1 MTRFA
6 GWVLPIVVGFVLIG
20 VMVGASAPG
29 DPGILFYISA
39 LLLFALAFAWLV
51 AVVRL
56 LSGSGRRPRQWIAV
70 VAPPILT
77 LVAFLLIHAGV
88 PIQIRWY
95 TAQPAFERALQAFN
109 ENATFGEH
117 PGHIAGY
124 PIEYISGRADNF
136 VDFTYRDD
144 QNGWNG
150 FAYSA
155 DGNPPQTE
163 HKSSGDY
170 VIGWAKR
177 LGPHWFAFQ
186 SYHTM
191 H

>member
-29 DPGILFYISA
+29 DLGILFYISA

-109 ENATFGEH
+109 ENATL
-117 PGHIAGY
+117 
-124 PIEYISGRADNF
+124 R
-136 VDFTYRDD
+136 
-144 QNGWNG
+144 
-150 FAYSA
+150 
-155 DGNPPQTE
+155 
-163 HKSSGDY
+163 
-170 VIGWAKR
+170 
-177 LGPHWFAFQ
+177 
-186 SYHTM
+186 
-191 H
+191 

>member
-1 MTRFA
+1 MKRFA
-6 GWVLPIVVGFVLIG
+6 GWGLPILVGCALLG
-20 VMVGASAPG
+20 MMVGASAPG
-29 DPGILFYISA
+29 EPLMIFDISA
-39 LLLFALAFAWLV
+39 LLLFALAFGWLV
-51 AVVRL
+51 AVIRL
-56 LSGSGRRPRQWIAV
+56 LSSSGRGPRRWIAAAV
-70 VAPPILT
+70 PPALT

-95 TAQPAFERALQAFN
+95 TAQPSFERALQAFDRD
-109 ENATFGEH
+109 ADFGSR
-117 PGHIAGY
+117 PGNIAGY
-124 PIEYISGRADNF
+124 PVEYIARRADNF
-136 VDFTYRDD
+136 VEFTYRDD

-155 DGNPPQTE
+155 DGSAPQTE

-170 VIGWAKR
+170 VIDWAQR

-186 SYHTM
+186 SHHTV